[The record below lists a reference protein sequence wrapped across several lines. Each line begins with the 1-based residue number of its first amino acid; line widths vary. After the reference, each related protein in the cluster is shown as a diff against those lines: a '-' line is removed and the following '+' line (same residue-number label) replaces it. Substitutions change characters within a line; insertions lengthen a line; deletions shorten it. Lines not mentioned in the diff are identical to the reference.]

1 MKNTRLHQVI
11 ILLLVALFY
20 CDTLSLN
27 YALDDRMV
35 IMESKPVIEGGWSG
49 IKSIFTED
57 TFSGYFGTEKSL
69 VAGGRYRPI
78 SQFTF
83 LVEFQLFGQHVKEQ
97 IGDVSD
103 FANLHN
109 YTHEQYFAD
118 SHLPLVS
125 HLFNILY
132 FALLCLLVYQ
142 VMRKVFARYTGEK
155 WYQSLAFLAALLFAI
170 HPIHTEAV
178 ANVKGRDEIFA
189 MLGAMAALWC
199 CLKYVDKHQW
209 WYLLI
214 SFVAMLFGIFS
225 KENAITFLAVVP
237 LTLFFYEQPNKKSA
251 DYAWTILPLL
261 VASAIFIYV
270 RYRVLGSFMPEDHT
284 RNVLNN
290 PFVNAQKINEI
301 ATVLLTWGI
310 YFKLL
315 VFPHPLTHDYYPWQ
329 LQVITPANPI
339 VWVVLVASVCLL
351 VYALMNLKK
360 KTVLAYGIL
369 FFVITFSI
377 TSNLLFNVGT
387 FMNERFVFIPSLGFT
402 LIIAFGCY
410 KMMTSKSAV
419 MQKSTLAALLVVTL
433 LCGAKTIS
441 RNLTWKDDFTLFLT
455 DVNVSSNSIKCN
467 ISAGGSELQL
477 WKRHHKER
485 DKKMAYQ
492 YLGRALELDHNAL
505 NAYILLGELYF
516 LDDRIEESCRAYTTA
531 AQIDPLNKMV
541 ADNLAVAQNR
551 LHASQFDKVDELLS
565 QGRVEEALAFV
576 NQKLQENPDDLVAM
590 NVKGNVIGRGF
601 HRYDE
606 AIAIY
611 KHILD
616 IDPKFSSAWENMA
629 IACALKDDVVSAEK
643 FFLKALELTPDNQN
657 VINNMKLLYQQMGT
671 PEKAAALE

>member
-402 LIIAFGCY
+402 LIIAFGSY

-516 LDDRIEESCRAYTTA
+516 LDDRIEESCRAYTAA

>member
-142 VMRKVFARYTGEK
+142 VMRKVFARYMGEK

-516 LDDRIEESCRAYTTA
+516 LDDRIEESCRAYTAA

>member
-170 HPIHTEAV
+170 HPIHTEVV

-516 LDDRIEESCRAYTTA
+516 LDDRIEESCRAYTAA

>member
-516 LDDRIEESCRAYTTA
+516 LDDRIEESCRAYTAA